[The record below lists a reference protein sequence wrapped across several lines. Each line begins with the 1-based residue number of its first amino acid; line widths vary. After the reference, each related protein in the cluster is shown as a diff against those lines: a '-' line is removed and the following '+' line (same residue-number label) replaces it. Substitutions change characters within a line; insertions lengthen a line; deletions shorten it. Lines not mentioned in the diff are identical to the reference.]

1 MTIENLCRSNR
12 SEVFFGHSLRRVPF
26 LQEGGCDMDKHYF
39 IDTLFDL
46 INESD
51 ELEAEIQDIQV
62 DKTGLNVKMKDGTQ
76 FIIQV
81 NCTE

>member
-1 MTIENLCRSNR
+1 
-12 SEVFFGHSLRRVPF
+12 
-26 LQEGGCDMDKHYF
+26 MDKHYF